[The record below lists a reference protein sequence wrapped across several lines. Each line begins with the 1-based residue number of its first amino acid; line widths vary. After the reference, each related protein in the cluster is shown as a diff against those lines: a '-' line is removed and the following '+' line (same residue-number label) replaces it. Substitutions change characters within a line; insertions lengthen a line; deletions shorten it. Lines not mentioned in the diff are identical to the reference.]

1 VLLGVRHLIAKD
13 TLQRRQASVRL
24 LQFHEPSLTVRHTG
38 YAVGDADLRNAA
50 EFVRET
56 ANRTHAFAEV
66 PLYFFLSH
74 AKTLLQNFLHFKPC
88 IKFCCLYDGGSNSR
102 VRYDMQHS
110 KIVGGSTA
118 KRVIACPGSVAL
130 VDTVPPKPSSSYADE
145 GTLLHDTIATILE
158 RDLDPYS
165 MVGTTYEKTVL
176 TEALVDDKLI
186 PALRALDEIDPK
198 GEMEYAVES
207 RVGFGDF
214 LPDVFGST
222 DLLGRLGDRAVVL
235 DWKFGDGVAV
245 EVEENSQLLFYAAAA
260 KRTAETAWA
269 FEGAK
274 EVELI
279 IVQPPFVKRWVTDL
293 ARVDA
298 FEKEL
303 AAAVKIAAR
312 PDAPLASG
320 DHCKWCAAKPICPV
334 MTGAVD
340 RALKVKMDALP
351 IDQIAHYLEQ
361 APLIEAFIKDLQQ
374 MAHGLLEEGRKVPG
388 WKLVNKRATRQW
400 TNEDKAVA
408 FMTQAGIEAW
418 GEPKPLS
425 PAQAEKALKKAKIE
439 LPADLVAAVST
450 GSTLA
455 PENDPRPAVLQIG
468 QTLTKAM
475 SKIQ

>member
-1 VLLGVRHLIAKD
+1 
-13 TLQRRQASVRL
+13 
-24 LQFHEPSLTVRHTG
+24 
-38 YAVGDADLRNAA
+38 
-50 EFVRET
+50 
-56 ANRTHAFAEV
+56 
-66 PLYFFLSH
+66 
-74 AKTLLQNFLHFKPC
+74 
-88 IKFCCLYDGGSNSR
+88 
-102 VRYDMQHS
+102 MQHS

-145 GTLLHDTIATILE
+145 GTLLHDTIAAILE

-165 MVGTTYEKTVL
+165 MVGATYEKTVL

-222 DLLGRLGDRAVVL
+222 DLLGRIGDRAIVL

-260 KRTAETAWA
+260 KRTADTTWA

-303 AAAVKIAAR
+303 AAAVKIAMR

-320 DHCKWCAAKPICPV
+320 DHCKWCAAKPICPI

-340 RALKVKMDALP
+340 RALKVKLDALP

-361 APLIEAFIKDLQQ
+361 APLIEGFIKDLQQ

-400 TNEDKAVA
+400 TNEAKASKFMEDK
-408 FMTQAGIEAW
+408 GIIVHEL
-418 GEPKPLS
+418 KIKS
-425 PAQAEKALKKAKIE
+425 PAAVEKELKKAKIE
-439 LPADLVAAVST
+439 LPADLVVAVST

-455 PENDPRPAVLQIG
+455 PESDPRPAVLQIG